1 MKCSMPVAICT
12 LWVTGW
18 ISGRNQGPSKV
29 DSHKHDTG
37 DISKEPFYGID
48 MFRLAAIRFT

>member
-1 MKCSMPVAICT
+1 MPVAICT
-12 LWVTGW
+12 LWVTGS

-37 DISKEPFYGID
+37 EISKEPFYGID
-48 MFRLAAIRFT
+48 MFRLAAIPRLI